1 MAFMTVQLRD
11 LVKNYG
17 RTKAVHGISLRIGS
31 GEIVGL
37 LGPNGAGK
45 STTISMLA
53 GLLAPTSGDILLDG
67 TSVLAR
73 MPEWRRRIGVVLEEL
88 ALFEYLSVRE
98 HLTFLGRL
106 YGLSPA
112 ETERRTGELLDFFQ
126 LGEFAQTIAA
136 EASQGTRKKLAI
148 ALALIHSPRFLLLDE
163 ALNGVDA
170 VVVRDLK
177 ELLRRLAARGAA
189 IVLSSHVLDAVET
202 LVNRCVIVVQG
213 RIARDEPISVIRA
226 SGKPLEEIY
235 TETVR
240 GGGGRAPALSWA

>member
-17 RTKAVHGISLRIGS
+17 RIKAVHGISLRIGS

-67 TSVLAR
+67 TSMLAR

-213 RIARDEPISVIRA
+213 RIARDEPISAIRA

>member
-67 TSVLAR
+67 TSMLAR

-213 RIARDEPISVIRA
+213 RIARDEPISAIRA